1 MRTGVAFSLSCLLA
15 SVAFAQQSPPSVYA
29 PPEIP
34 TEESGTN
41 LGAVHFDL
49 SVSYATDY
57 VYRGV
62 EVFEVPSSEDTL
74 NLQLATKLQFD
85 LGKLPH
91 PYVEVFVNVAEN
103 DPVSDF
109 QVIRPTVGFDWRIKP
124 IVISAGHT
132 SYIYLD
138 RDDYDTSEAFLK
150 IGLDENVLFGGKPL
164 PAPYVLAAYD
174 YDLYDGVY
182 LEAGVKYRVP
192 FDDWGL
198 SLTFHG
204 DVGFVNGYNSTV
216 PGPGGTTLPGFFSNQ
231 FTPTD
236 ESITGLQH
244 WQVGVIGEYSLNK
257 LFNVSNRYGEWSL
270 TGYLFYTDTLD
281 DEIAAENQ
289 VWGGAGIQF
298 RY

>member
-1 MRTGVAFSLSCLLA
+1 MRTGLAFSISCLLA
-15 SVAFAQQSPPSVYA
+15 SLGFAQQSPPSVYA

-49 SVSYATDY
+49 SVAYATDY

-74 NLQLATKLQFD
+74 NLQLSTKLQFD

-109 QVIRPTVGFDWRIKP
+109 QEIRPTVGFDWTIKP
-124 IVISAGHT
+124 IVISGGHI
-132 SYIYLD
+132 SCIYPD
-138 RDDYDTSEAFLK
+138 RDHFETGEVFLK
-150 IGLDENVLFGGKPL
+150 VGLDENVLFGGKPV

-182 LEAGVKYRVP
+182 LEAGAKYRVP
-192 FDDWGL
+192 FDEIGL
-198 SLTFHG
+198 NLTFTG
-204 DVGFVNGYNSTV
+204 DVGYVSGYNASIS
-216 PGPGGTTLPGFFSNQ
+216 GPGGTILPGFFT
-231 FTPTD
+231 TPLTSD
-236 ESITGLQH
+236 ASITGLQH
-244 WQVGVIGEYSLNK
+244 WQVGLIGEYSLNK
-257 LFNVSNRYGEWSL
+257 LFNVSNRYGDWSL
-270 TGYLFYTDTLD
+270 TGYLFYTDTFD
-281 DEIAAENQ
+281 DEIGATNQ
-289 VWGGAGIQF
+289 VWGGAGISF
-298 RY
+298 SY